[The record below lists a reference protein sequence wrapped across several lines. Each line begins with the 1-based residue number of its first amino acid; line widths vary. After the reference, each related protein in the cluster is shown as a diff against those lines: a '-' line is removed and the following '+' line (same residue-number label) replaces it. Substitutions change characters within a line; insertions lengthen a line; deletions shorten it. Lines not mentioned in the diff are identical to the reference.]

1 MERYKNLYNEI
12 ILESDKDVN
21 KLHEFIKKRKEG
33 ADKIRKSSED
43 KGGSAKLTAV
53 HFAAKEKPYSH
64 ALDIATKEDYKKIL
78 KSKGDE
84 LASKLKSWH
93 TMSQRD
99 FQTLMGQLEAY
110 GEVYIKCVKPN
121 SMQID

>member
-1 MERYKNLYNEI
+1 MAKYNDLYNSI

-21 KLHEFIKKRKEG
+21 KLHEFVKKRKEG
-33 ADKIRKSSED
+33 AAKIQKSSED
-43 KGGSAKLTAV
+43 KGGAAKLTAI

-64 ALDIATKEDYKKIL
+64 ALDISTKEDYEKIL
-78 KSKGDE
+78 KSKGNE
-84 LASKLKSWH
+84 LVTKLKQWH

-99 FQTLMGQLEAY
+99 FQTVMGQLEAY

-121 SMQID
+121 SVQID

>member
-1 MERYKNLYNEI
+1 MEKYQRLYNEI
-12 ILESDKDVN
+12 ILESDKNVN
-21 KLHEFIKKRKEG
+21 KLHEFVKKRKEG
-33 ADKIRKSSED
+33 ADKIRKTAED
-43 KGGSAKLTAV
+43 KGGASKLTAI

-64 ALDIATKEDYKKIL
+64 ALDIATEEDYKKTL

-84 LASKLKSWH
+84 LVSKLKQWH

-99 FQTLMGQLEAY
+99 FQTVMGQLEAY

-121 SMQID
+121 SVQID